1 MSGLHLSATAA
12 EAPRPNILYLYADDL
27 GWGYIG
33 ANGQTQ
39 VKTPELDALAAT
51 GVNFLRS
58 YGCNVCSPAR
68 SSQQTGFH
76 QGHTWSDRNDPA
88 STKAIRAEDPSIGDL
103 LSAGGMPPAISA
115 NGATGR
121 IRSKARST
129 I

>member
-1 MSGLHLSATAA
+1 MKKNCKLIFSIAGILLLSALSLFA

-39 VKTPELDALAAT
+39 IKTPNLDALAAS
-51 GVNFLRS
+51 GVNFTRG

-76 QGHTWSDRNDPA
+76 QGHTWSDRNDPDA
-88 STKAIRAEDPSIGDL
+88 SKAIRADL
-103 LSAGGMPPAISA
+103 
-115 NGATGR
+115 N
-121 IRSKARST
+121 K
-129 I
+129 